1 MPSNLSPVVRAVL
14 ASLLDQ
20 AEQPNRQRVARVRLD
35 DAEHPLYFSERDVA
49 PRREANESFV
59 ALEQRGLVK
68 LHWRKFETHNWLN
81 AVDLVAEHTSDVYA
95 LLNRTPH
102 RNRQQALR
110 DLLNSQPPRPGWHRD
125 FLTWANQQIDLHHS
139 VAPLDLENP
148 QHNAELVRAL
158 AALADLTTPTL
169 ERRFSVQVF
178 GNSKRFEELRR
189 AVLAVLHRHDPD
201 AVNYVGDDD
210 ALFRAHHLDRVPEYV
225 PMAGSVV
232 LQVGAS
238 QVDLRPFVPSLSL
251 PATLLR
257 NASIVECAAR
267 AIVTIE
273 NATSFNEFVAI
284 RPPSVFAIF
293 TGGFAS
299 PTVIAF
305 LQQLRLARNDLQF
318 YHWGDLDVG
327 GFRILAHLRAKLDI
341 APIGMD
347 AATLDEFRSCGQLL
361 SPSER
366 IALGKLC
373 AHPNLADCVTV
384 LESLLAE
391 NCKLEQEAIDL
402 AGIVQS
408 FR

>member
-20 AEQPNRQRVARVRLD
+20 AEQPNRQRVARVRLND
-35 DAEHPLYFSERDVA
+35 TEHPSYFSERDVA
-49 PRREANESFV
+49 PRREANETLV
-59 ALEQRGLVK
+59 ALAQRGFVK
-68 LHWRKFETHNWLN
+68 LHWRKFETHNWLD
-81 AVDLVAEHTSDVYA
+81 AVDLVAEHTTEVYA
-95 LLNRTPH
+95 LLNRTPQS
-102 RNRQQALR
+102 NRLQALR
-110 DLLNSQPPRPGWHRD
+110 DLLNAQVSRPGWHRD
-125 FLTWANQQIDLHHS
+125 FLTWANQQIDVHHS
-139 VAPLDLENP
+139 VAPLNLENP
-148 QHNAELVRAL
+148 QHNADLVRTL

-189 AVLAVLHRHDPD
+189 AFLTVLRRHDLD
-201 AVNYVGDDD
+201 AANFADDD
-210 ALFRAHHLDRVPEYV
+210 NALLRAHHLDRVPEYV

-238 QVDLRPFVPSLSL
+238 QVDLRPFVPSVSL

-284 RPPSVFAIF
+284 RPSSVFAIF

-305 LQQLRLARNDLQF
+305 MQQLRLARNDLQF
-318 YHWGDLDVG
+318 YHWGDLDAG
-327 GFRILAHLRAKLDI
+327 GFRILAHLRAKLV
-341 APIGMD
+341 
-347 AATLDEFRSCGQLL
+347 S
-361 SPSER
+361 
-366 IALGKLC
+366 
-373 AHPNLADCVTV
+373 
-384 LESLLAE
+384 
-391 NCKLEQEAIDL
+391 
-402 AGIVQS
+402 
-408 FR
+408 